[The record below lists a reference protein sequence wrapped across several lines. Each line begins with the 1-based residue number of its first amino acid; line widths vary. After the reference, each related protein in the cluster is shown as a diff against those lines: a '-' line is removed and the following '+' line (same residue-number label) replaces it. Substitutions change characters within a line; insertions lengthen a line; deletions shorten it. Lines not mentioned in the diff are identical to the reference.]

1 MQRKYARQGF
11 GRDNSV
17 TGLVGNLKLWLADL
31 TATITSAVPV
41 VPKSFLGGYAPS
53 LDFLRL
59 NGIPFPGVP
68 KLLLSTPY
76 LVDLHLRNIPHFGY
90 ISPRAMIT
98 ALSTLPSLKH
108 LWLEF
113 HLSRMWSS
121 QRPPLPTQSV
131 LPALTRFCFRGIT
144 GYLQDLVAHIDTP
157 QLGFFSV
164 MFYDQIE
171 FGTP

>member
-1 MQRKYARQGF
+1 
-11 GRDNSV
+11 
-17 TGLVGNLKLWLADL
+17 
-31 TATITSAVPV
+31 
-41 VPKSFLGGYAPS
+41 
-53 LDFLRL
+53 
-59 NGIPFPGVP
+59 
-68 KLLLSTPY
+68 
-76 LVDLHLRNIPHFGY
+76 
-90 ISPRAMIT
+90 MIT

-113 HLSRMWSS
+113 HLFRMWSN
-121 QRPPLPTQSV
+121 QHPQLPTQSV
-131 LPALTRFCFRGIT
+131 LPALTHFCFRGII